1 MSSAFRY
8 LLEKEF
14 KQIARDRIL
23 LTMIFLFPTIMIG
36 LTPWVINFNLRHLD
50 LAVVS
55 HDPGGNYSRLL
66 LQKLEASPDID
77 IIGLYTSEEPAYQAV
92 DRNKEEMILVIPP
105 DFSRDMELS
114 RHASVR
120 VIANA
125 INSTNAVMAM
135 NRMSGLIA
143 DTSEEI
149 LTEKVG
155 LSSGSG
161 RPVEIRMLDR
171 YNPTLNYKYYMLPAI
186 LVMVLTMLCGI
197 YPAIGLANEKEVG
210 TITQI
215 NLSPLRR
222 STYIVAKVLPYWL
235 IGISTTLLGTLLI
248 YLIYGLAPVGSY
260 LLILL
265 SALLFSGVIAFQGVA
280 IANLAKS
287 VQQAMFM
294 ELFSVMIFFIISG
307 LFTPISTMPWWSKVI
322 AYINPI
328 TYLNIIMRMV
338 YLKGSPLTDLWPYLA
353 ALTAIGLVNA
363 LLAVL
368 THRKRQ

>member
-1 MSSAFRY
+1 MSTAFGY

-23 LTMIFLFPTIMIG
+23 LTMIFFFPTIMIG

-50 LAVVS
+50 LAVVN
-55 HDPGGNYSRLL
+55 HDPAGAQARLI
-66 LQKLEASPDID
+66 LQKVEASPDID
-77 IIGLYTSEEPAYQAV
+77 LAGVYSSEEPAYEAM
-92 DRNKEEMILVIPP
+92 DRSRADAILVIPP
-105 DFSRDMELS
+105 DCSRDMELS
-114 RHASVR
+114 HHASVR
-120 VIANA
+120 LIANA
-125 INSTNAVMAM
+125 VNSTNAVMAM

-149 LTEKVG
+149 LTERAG
-155 LSSGSG
+155 LAADSG
-161 RPVEIRMLDR
+161 RPVEIRMLNR

-197 YPAIGLANEKEVG
+197 YPAIGLAHEKEVG

-215 NLSPLRR
+215 NLSPLRS

-235 IGISTTLLGTLLI
+235 IGVSTTLLGTLLL

-265 SALLFSGVIAFQGVA
+265 GALLFSGVIAFQGVA
-280 IANLAKS
+280 VANLAKS

-294 ELFSVMIFFIISG
+294 ELFLVMIFFIISG

-322 AYINPI
+322 AYINPL

-338 YLKGSPLTDLWPYLA
+338 YLKGSNLIDLWPYFA
-353 ALTAIGLVNA
+353 ALTAIGLLNA

>member
-1 MSSAFRY
+1 MSTAFGY

-50 LAVVS
+50 LAVVN
-55 HDPGGNYSRLL
+55 HDPAGAQARLI
-66 LQKLEASPDID
+66 LQKVEVSPDID
-77 IIGLYTSEEPAYQAV
+77 LVGVYSSEEPAYEAV
-92 DRNKEEMILVIPP
+92 DRSRADAILVIPP

-114 RHASVR
+114 HHASVQL
-120 VIANA
+120 IANA
-125 INSTNAVMAM
+125 VNSTNAVMAM

-149 LTEKVG
+149 LTERAG
-155 LSSGSG
+155 LAAGSG
-161 RPVEIRMLDR
+161 RLVEIRMLNR

-197 YPAIGLANEKEVG
+197 YPAIGLAHEKEVG

-215 NLSPLRR
+215 NLSPLRS

-235 IGISTTLLGTLLI
+235 IGVSTTLLGTLLL

-265 SALLFSGVIAFQGVA
+265 GALLFSGVIAFQGVA
-280 IANLAKS
+280 VANLAKS

-294 ELFSVMIFFIISG
+294 ELFLVMICFIISG

-322 AYINPI
+322 AYINPL

-338 YLKGSPLTDLWPYLA
+338 YLKGSNLIDLWPYFA
-353 ALTAIGLVNA
+353 ALTAIGLLNA

>member
-1 MSSAFRY
+1 MSTAFGY

-50 LAVVS
+50 LAVVN
-55 HDPGGNYSRLL
+55 HDPGGSHARLI
-66 LQKLEASPDID
+66 LQKVEASPDID
-77 IIGLYTSEEPAYQAV
+77 LVGVYSSEEPAYEAM
-92 DRNKEEMILVIPP
+92 DRSRADAILVIPP

-114 RHASVR
+114 HHVSVR
-120 VIANA
+120 LIANA
-125 INSTNAVMAM
+125 VNSTNAVMAM

-149 LTEKVG
+149 LTERAG
-155 LSSGSG
+155 LAAGSG
-161 RPVEIRMLDR
+161 RPVEIRMLNR

-197 YPAIGLANEKEVG
+197 YPAIGLAHEKEVG

-215 NLSPLRR
+215 NLSPLRS

-235 IGISTTLLGTLLI
+235 IGVSTTLLGTLLL

-265 SALLFSGVIAFQGVA
+265 GALLFSGVIAFQGVA
-280 IANLAKS
+280 VANLAKS

-294 ELFSVMIFFIISG
+294 ELFLVMIFFIISG
-307 LFTPISTMPWWSKVI
+307 LFTPINTMPWWSKVI
-322 AYINPI
+322 AYINPL

-338 YLKGSPLTDLWPYLA
+338 YLKGSNLIDLWPYFA
-353 ALTAIGLVNA
+353 ALTAIGLLNA

>member
-1 MSSAFRY
+1 MSTAFGY

-23 LTMIFLFPTIMIG
+23 LTMIFFFPTIMIG

-50 LAVVS
+50 LAVVN
-55 HDPGGNYSRLL
+55 HDPAGAQARLI
-66 LQKLEASPDID
+66 LQKVEASPDID
-77 IIGLYTSEEPAYQAV
+77 LAGVYSSEEPAYEAV
-92 DRNKEEMILVIPP
+92 DRSRADAILVIPP

-114 RHASVR
+114 HHASVR
-120 VIANA
+120 LIANA
-125 INSTNAVMAM
+125 VNSTNAVMSM

-149 LTEKVG
+149 LTERAG
-155 LSSGSG
+155 LAAGSG

-171 YNPTLNYKYYMLPAI
+171 YNPTLNYKFYMLPAI

-197 YPAIGLANEKEVG
+197 YPAIGLAHEKEVG

-215 NLSPLRR
+215 NLSPLRS

-235 IGISTTLLGTLLI
+235 IGVSTTLLGTLLL

-265 SALLFSGVIAFQGVA
+265 GALLFSGVIAFQGVA
-280 IANLAKS
+280 VANLAKS

-294 ELFSVMIFFIISG
+294 ELFLVIIFFIISG

-322 AYINPI
+322 AYINPL

-338 YLKGSPLTDLWPYLA
+338 YLKGSNLIDLWPYFA
-353 ALTAIGLVNA
+353 ALTAIGLLNA

>member
-1 MSSAFRY
+1 MSTAFGY

-23 LTMIFLFPTIMIG
+23 LTMIFFFPTIMIG

-50 LAVVS
+50 LAVVN
-55 HDPGGNYSRLL
+55 HDPAGAQARLI
-66 LQKLEASPDID
+66 LQKVEASPDID
-77 IIGLYTSEEPAYQAV
+77 LAGVYSSEEPAYEAV
-92 DRNKEEMILVIPP
+92 DRSRADAILVIPP

-114 RHASVR
+114 HHASVR
-120 VIANA
+120 LIANA
-125 INSTNAVMAM
+125 VNSTNAVMSM

-149 LTEKVG
+149 LTERAG
-155 LSSGSG
+155 LAAGSG

-171 YNPTLNYKYYMLPAI
+171 YNPTLNYKFYMLPAI

-197 YPAIGLANEKEVG
+197 YPAIGLAHEKEVG

-215 NLSPLRR
+215 NLSPLRS

-235 IGISTTLLGTLLI
+235 IGVSTTLLGTLLL

-265 SALLFSGVIAFQGVA
+265 GALLFSGVIAFQGVA
-280 IANLAKS
+280 VANLAKS

-294 ELFSVMIFFIISG
+294 ELFLVMIFFIISG

-322 AYINPI
+322 AYINPL

-338 YLKGSPLTDLWPYLA
+338 YLKGSNLIDLWPYFA
-353 ALTAIGLVNA
+353 ALTAIGLLNA

>member
-1 MSSAFRY
+1 MSTAFGY

-14 KQIARDRIL
+14 KQIARDRVL
-23 LTMIFLFPTIMIG
+23 LTMIFFFPTIMIG

-50 LAVVS
+50 LAVVN
-55 HDPGGNYSRLL
+55 HDPTGAQARLI
-66 LQKLEASPDID
+66 LQKVEASPDID
-77 IIGLYTSEEPAYQAV
+77 LVGVYSSEEPAYEAV
-92 DRNKEEMILVIPP
+92 DRSRADAILVIPP

-114 RHASVR
+114 HHASVR
-120 VIANA
+120 LIANA
-125 INSTNAVMAM
+125 VNSTNAVMAM

-149 LTEKVG
+149 LTERAG
-155 LSSGSG
+155 LAAGSG
-161 RPVEIRMLDR
+161 RPVEIRMLNR

-197 YPAIGLANEKEVG
+197 YPAIGLAHEKEVG

-215 NLSPLRR
+215 NLSPLRS

-235 IGISTTLLGTLLI
+235 IGVSTTLLGTLLL

-265 SALLFSGVIAFQGVA
+265 GALLFSGVIAFQGVA
-280 IANLAKS
+280 VANLAKS

-294 ELFSVMIFFIISG
+294 ELFLVMIFFIISG

-322 AYINPI
+322 AYINPL

-338 YLKGSPLTDLWPYLA
+338 YLKGSNLIDLWPYFA
-353 ALTAIGLVNA
+353 ALTAIGLLNA

>member
-1 MSSAFRY
+1 MSSAFGY

-23 LTMIFLFPTIMIG
+23 LTMIFFFPTIMIG

-50 LAVVS
+50 LAVVN
-55 HDPGGNYSRLL
+55 HDPSGSHARLI
-66 LQKLEASPDID
+66 LQKVEASPDID
-77 IIGLYTSEEPAYQAV
+77 LVGVYSSEEPAYETV
-92 DRNKEEMILVIPP
+92 DRSRADAILVIPP

-114 RHASVR
+114 HHASVR
-120 VIANA
+120 LIANA
-125 INSTNAVMAM
+125 VNSTNAIMAM

-149 LTEKVG
+149 LTERAG
-155 LSSGSG
+155 LATGSG
-161 RPVEIRMLDR
+161 RPVEIRMLNR

-197 YPAIGLANEKEVG
+197 YPAIGLAHEKEVG

-215 NLSPLRR
+215 NLSPLRS

-235 IGISTTLLGTLLI
+235 IGVSTTLLGTLLL

-265 SALLFSGVIAFQGVA
+265 GALLFSGVIAFQGVA
-280 IANLAKS
+280 VANLAKS

-294 ELFSVMIFFIISG
+294 ELFLVMIFFIISG

-322 AYINPI
+322 AYINPL

-338 YLKGSPLTDLWPYLA
+338 YLKGSNLIDLWPYFA
-353 ALTAIGLVNA
+353 ALTAIGLLNA

>member
-1 MSSAFRY
+1 MSTAFGY

-23 LTMIFLFPTIMIG
+23 LTMIFFFPTIMIG

-50 LAVVS
+50 LAVVN
-55 HDPGGNYSRLL
+55 HDPSGSHARLI
-66 LQKLEASPDID
+66 LQKVEASPDID
-77 IIGLYTSEEPAYQAV
+77 LVGVYSSEEPAYETV
-92 DRNKEEMILVIPP
+92 DRSRADAILVIPP

-114 RHASVR
+114 HHASVR
-120 VIANA
+120 LIANA
-125 INSTNAVMAM
+125 VNSTNAVMAM

-149 LTEKVG
+149 LTERAG
-155 LSSGSG
+155 LVAGSG
-161 RPVEIRMLDR
+161 RPVEIRMLNR

-197 YPAIGLANEKEVG
+197 YPAIGLAHEKEVG

-215 NLSPLRR
+215 NLSPLRS

-235 IGISTTLLGTLLI
+235 IGVSTTLLGTLLL

-265 SALLFSGVIAFQGVA
+265 GALLFSGVIAFQGVA
-280 IANLAKS
+280 VANLAKS

-294 ELFSVMIFFIISG
+294 ELFLVMIFFIISG
-307 LFTPISTMPWWSKVI
+307 LFTPISTMPWWSKLI
-322 AYINPI
+322 AYINPL

-338 YLKGSPLTDLWPYLA
+338 YLKGSNLTDLWPYFA
-353 ALTAIGLVNA
+353 ALTAIGLLNA